1 MAILHVNKKNVKV
14 DEPGFESTSLRLY
27 SWSERPLK
35 TTLMGTLNLG
45 HLTTGYINF
54 VLKM

>member
-1 MAILHVNKKNVKV
+1 MKNIKV
-14 DEPGFESTSLRLY
+14 AEPGFESTSLRLY

-54 VLKM
+54 GYENID